1 MKLNIPVYKWNF
13 LLFLK
18 SKSPYPPTPQVAYL
32 IDAIWQPKLNGV
44 RGGWS
49 VELRLEK
56 VATSAHMHIQ
66 WDWEK
71 NNRAQIVGWKPYPAT
86 FVLDTLWMACRI
98 SFETKPF
105 SSIFFQGL
113 DLKKEKKHQLLATA
127 SPFFNS
133 CSLVVKK
140 KATFLRANG
149 SYLSTKIINVANN
162 LQLFLS
168 FVISLL
174 LLLKFFHFSPF
185 LATFIFSPVSYVIQ
199 LFIDVF

>member
-1 MKLNIPVYKWNF
+1 LGLVFFGSRVYTYQPVERSWEIDLKFFWAKVCNINSITHKKRLPAQGKRFAKLIDCFGIMKLNIPVYKWNF

-113 DLKKEKKHQLLATA
+113 DLKKEKNT
-127 SPFFNS
+127 N
-133 CSLVVKK
+133 
-140 KATFLRANG
+140 
-149 SYLSTKIINVANN
+149 Y
-162 LQLFLS
+162 
-168 FVISLL
+168 LL
-174 LLLKFFHFSPF
+174 LPALSSILV
-185 LATFIFSPVSYVIQ
+185 L
-199 LFIDVF
+199 

>member
-66 WDWEK
+66 WDWEQK
-71 NNRAQIVGWKPYPAT
+71 TIGHK
-86 FVLDTLWMACRI
+86 LWAENHTQPLLCWIHCEWHVESPLRP
-98 SFETKPF
+98 SLFPQFF
-105 SSIFFQGL
+105 SRPWL
-113 DLKKEKKHQLLATA
+113 EKRKKTPTTCYCQ
-127 SPFFNS
+127 
-133 CSLVVKK
+133 
-140 KATFLRANG
+140 
-149 SYLSTKIINVANN
+149 
-162 LQLFLS
+162 
-168 FVISLL
+168 
-174 LLLKFFHFSPF
+174 PF
-185 LATFIFSPVSYVIQ
+185 LQFLFFSGQKEGYFFARKRILFVNENHKRSKQLTTFF
-199 LFIDVF
+199 

>member
-66 WDWEK
+66 WDWEQK
-71 NNRAQIVGWKPYPAT
+71 TIGHKLWAENHTQPLLCWIHCEWHVESPLRPSLFPQFFFKALTWK
-86 FVLDTLWMACRI
+86 
-98 SFETKPF
+98 
-105 SSIFFQGL
+105 
-113 DLKKEKKHQLLATA
+113 KKKKHQLLATA

-162 LQLFLS
+162 LQLF
-168 FVISLL
+168 F
-174 LLLKFFHFSPF
+174 KFCHF
-185 LATFIFSPVSYVIQ
+185 FIASS
-199 LFIDVF
+199 